1 MKRVVCDT
9 NIYISAFIFPGSKP
23 DQVLDLA
30 RQGFIELY
38 VSSFILD
45 ELRRVLLKKFRM
57 EQTKSEEILER
68 VRQLATIV
76 EPEERVFVI
85 REKQDDNRIIECAIA
100 AKAHYLVTGDTKH
113 ILPIRKY
120 QGIKI
125 RSPAE
130 FLQRELWLEEL

>member
-30 RQGFIELY
+30 RQGFIELN

-45 ELRRVLLKKFRM
+45 ELRRVLLEKFRM
-57 EQTKSEEILER
+57 EHTKSEEILER

-76 EPEERVFVI
+76 EPEVRVFVI
-85 REKQDDNRIIECAIA
+85 REK
-100 AKAHYLVTGDTKH
+100 
-113 ILPIRKY
+113 
-120 QGIKI
+120 
-125 RSPAE
+125 
-130 FLQRELWLEEL
+130 